1 MLYIIAL
8 LTMCAVFIADAVK
21 GAPAA
26 HQPQPLTPGQ
36 ITTGR
41 ARNQARTPRTYR
53 NPYEL
58 RPYPPA
64 RSRYEQPRRP
74 QHPIATRTH

>member
-1 MLYIIAL
+1 MIYIIAFL
-8 LTMCAVFIADAVK
+8 ILCGVAAADTIK
-21 GAPAA
+21 GPDS
-26 HQPQPLTPGQ
+26 PRPSPLTPGQ

-41 ARNQARTPRTYR
+41 ARKQARTPRTYR

-58 RPYPPA
+58 RPYPRTRA
-64 RSRYEQPRRP
+64 RYEQPRRP

>member
-8 LTMCAVFIADAVK
+8 LILCAVFIADAVK
-21 GAPAA
+21 GPDSPR
-26 HQPQPLTPGQ
+26 PQPLTPGQ

-41 ARNQARTPRTYR
+41 ARDQARTTYK
-53 NPYEL
+53 NPYIF
-58 RPYPPA
+58 RPYPRTRA
-64 RSRYEQPRRP
+64 RYEQPRRP

>member
-8 LTMCAVFIADAVK
+8 LIMCAVFIADAVK
-21 GAPAA
+21 GPDSP
-26 HQPQPLTPGQ
+26 HPQPLTPGQ

-41 ARNQARTPRTYR
+41 ARKQARTPRTYR

-58 RPYPPA
+58 RPYPPT
-64 RSRYEQPRRP
+64 RPRYEQPRRP